1 MQKQKLQ
8 FKATF
13 TKTHNEEGITEGAH
27 NKRFTEY
34 YDRQNKLD
42 DIITLAIDT
51 GIEIFHPNND
61 NSVIVIIYDGAYPH
75 ILDRVSTVISILRRF
90 TEWQKGTWEEFEEK
104 ENEY

>member
-1 MQKQKLQ
+1 MQNQKLQ

-13 TKTHNEEGITEGAH
+13 EKTHNDEGLSQAIS

-34 YDRQNKLD
+34 YDRQSKLD
-42 DIITLAIDT
+42 DIIELAIDT

-61 NSVIVIIYDGAYPH
+61 NSVIIINYDGHYPH

-90 TEWQKGTWEEFEEK
+90 TEWQKGTWELVSEED
-104 ENEY
+104 